1 MATLA
6 LKAFIN
12 TQEEEYLRCANYI
25 KELEYTLKH
34 QTNIRT
40 HRTIPKQN
48 RPRPL
53 RIMPTEDLNESF
65 QKQYED
71 IFFPYLNKVILHNTI
86 ALETAKAKQAS
97 ILRHIE
103 SQLCQREDNPGDI
116 REAYHHFL
124 ERNQIPTAQISPQLQ
139 SKIHTT
145 TTITT
150 ERVTPTTTTTTAHST
165 KDTSTMLLHQPTTT
179 TATPPTTSPNTH
191 KKRKNKL
198 PHPTSKKQP
207 KLDHFLSRKSQS
219 THPPP

>member
-1 MATLA
+1 MATLS
-6 LKAFIN
+6 LKDFIS
-12 TQEEEYLRCANYI
+12 TQEEEYSRCANYI
-25 KELEYTLKH
+25 KELENTLKH
-34 QTNIRT
+34 QTKIRT

-53 RIMPTEDLNESF
+53 KVMPTEDLNKSF

-86 ALETAKAKQAS
+86 ALETAKAKRAS

-103 SQLCQREDNPGDI
+103 SQLCQRKDNPGDI
-116 REAYHHFL
+116 REAYHRFL

-139 SKIHTT
+139 SRIHTT
-145 TTITT
+145 TTT
-150 ERVTPTTTTTTAHST
+150 ERVTPTTTTTTAHPT
-165 KDTSTMLLHQPTTT
+165 KDTSTMPLHQPTTT
-179 TATPPTTSPNTH
+179 TATLPTTSP

-207 KLDHFLSRKSQS
+207 KLDHFLSRKPQT